1 MKAMRL
7 IGAAT
12 MLACLVPTAP
22 LLAEQAAVPP
32 GAAAPAAARSADYVL
47 GAGDKLRITVFGEA
61 DLTGEYNVTGS
72 GSIAFPLIGDVAAR
86 GRTLIEIQ
94 DTIRTRLA
102 AGYIKDP
109 RVAVEVLEYR
119 TFYIL
124 GEVNKPGEYPYRADL
139 TLEQAVAT
147 AGGYTY
153 RANRKRF
160 AITHPGGAGQESREL
175 FKNSRGLQ
183 VQPGDTIRILERFF

>member
-1 MKAMRL
+1 MLPFRRGKA
-7 IGAAT
+7 GARTSAACGRRTRACDARVTTLQQPITAT
-12 MLACLVPTAP
+12 N
-22 LLAEQAAVPP
+22 
-32 GAAAPAAARSADYVL
+32 GDYIL

-61 DLTGEYNVTGS
+61 DLTGEYNIGGG
-72 GSIAFPLIGDVAAR
+72 GSIAFPLIGDIAAR
-86 GRTLIEIQ
+86 GRTPTEIQ
-94 DTIRTRLA
+94 DTIRTRLG

-124 GEVNKPGEYPYRADL
+124 GEVNKPGEYPYRTNL

-160 AITHPGGAGQESREL
+160 AITHPNGAGQELRPT
-175 FKNSRGLQ
+175 FKSSLGLQ